1 MLKDIKSISFFKDTA
16 LSYKEY
22 FQLEI
27 KDDKNLIKYSDE
39 KYTNR
44 IEEKKPII
52 IQISDE
58 KAMEFIDKV
67 YRIIYKWNERY
78 ENKSIIDGVEWR
90 LQIKYNNN
98 EIEYYS
104 GKNDYPNNF
113 EYIDIIIHELLKKA
127 FNI

>member
-1 MLKDIKSISFFKDTA
+1 
-16 LSYKEY
+16 
-22 FQLEI
+22 
-27 KDDKNLIKYSDE
+27 
-39 KYTNR
+39 
-44 IEEKKPII
+44 
-52 IQISDE
+52 
-58 KAMEFIDKV
+58 MEFIDKV

>member
-52 IQISDE
+52 IQISDA
-58 KAMEFIDKV
+58 KAMHFIQKD
-67 YRIIYKWNERY
+67 
-78 ENKSIIDGVEWR
+78 
-90 LQIKYNNN
+90 
-98 EIEYYS
+98 
-104 GKNDYPNNF
+104 
-113 EYIDIIIHELLKKA
+113 
-127 FNI
+127 